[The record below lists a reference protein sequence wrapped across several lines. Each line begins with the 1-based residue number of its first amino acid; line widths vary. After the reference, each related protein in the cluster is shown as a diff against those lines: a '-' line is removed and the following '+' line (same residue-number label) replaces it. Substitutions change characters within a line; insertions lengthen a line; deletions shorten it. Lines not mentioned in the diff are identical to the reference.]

1 MAVRGRKRKD
11 GYTLYQRK
19 DNGSYA
25 MRFSLSG
32 HPQFRFGLGTFDE
45 AEAKALADEKYLET
59 KILAKND
66 LLPGVASFDALAAG
80 FLAIQEAKAAKDPS
94 KVKGYR
100 YAKSVLNRYLLPKF
114 GSDPITA
121 IQHKQL
127 MEYVD
132 WRRTYWTEG
141 PGMNLEWIE
150 YKRGR
155 DDLARKAPNTEASV
169 STLKRESNI
178 IRGVFKQAVREGI
191 LKPSDIPRLELGK
204 SQSKKRPAFTKD
216 EYRHLLAVSAQRIGE
231 ARNKKQRFERFLL
244 HSFMMVA
251 AETGMRTMEMFN
263 LNWKHIEGFEDA
275 LKGGISK
282 RDVTIYA
289 HGKGRLPQRFV
300 PRREAISGFENIHK
314 AFKRTFG
321 HPPKADDPVFVT
333 YKGTRVKSFSG
344 SLRPLLKAANLETDA
359 SGNPFTS
366 YCFRHSYAT
375 WALQNDPP
383 VDIYWL
389 SKNMRTSVE
398 MIERWYSKVIPADQ
412 ARILR
417 GDADWD

>member
-1 MAVRGRKRKD
+1 MAVKGRKRKD

-59 KILAKND
+59 KILAKNN
-66 LLPGVASFDALAAG
+66 LLTGVASFDALAADY
-80 FLAIQEAKAAKDPS
+80 LAILEAKAAKDPS
-94 KVKGYR
+94 LTKGYR
-100 YAKSVLNRYLLPKF
+100 YAKGVVNRYLIPKF
-114 GSDPITA
+114 GSDPITI

-132 WRRTYWTEG
+132 WRKTYWTEG
-141 PGMNLEWIE
+141 PGMNEEWIK
-150 YKRGR
+150 YKRGGVE
-155 DDLARKAPNTEASV
+155 LARKAPNTEVSV

-231 ARNKKQRFERFLL
+231 VRNKKQRFERFLL
-244 HSFMMVA
+244 HNFMIVA
-251 AETGMRTMEMFN
+251 AETGMRTMELFN
-263 LNWKHIEGFEDA
+263 LNWRHIEGFEEA
-275 LKGGISK
+275 VKGELSE
-282 RDVTIYA
+282 RSVTIYA

-300 PRREAISGFENIHK
+300 PRREVISGLQDIHM
-314 AFKRTFG
+314 AYERTFG
-321 HPPKADDPVFVT
+321 HPPEPDDPVFVN
-333 YKGTRVKSFSG
+333 YKGTRIKSFNG
-344 SLRPLLKAANLETDA
+344 SLRPLLKAANLEADA
-359 SGNPFTS
+359 SGNPFTA

-375 WALQNDPP
+375 WALQRDPP

-389 SKNMRTSVE
+389 ATNMRTSVE

-412 ARILR
+412 ARVLR
-417 GDADWD
+417 GDADWE